1 MPDTKPEDQ
10 ITPTQLQEQ
19 ISNLTKLVETQKT
32 ELAQKSK
39 SELNKAASDASAKAD
54 VDAKKLQ
61 DEADIRN
68 MLTKET
74 DIDVDALSNKEVL
87 DIVATAFDSAFDAK
101 AKMASTEL
109 SRPIE
114 ELNGKMDNIQK
125 YLLQREAASGIEG
138 ARSKFSDFDTYKE
151 DIGKIF
157 DTYPGIAVEDA
168 YILAKGHKVGDS
180 PNQKEVE
187 TEKPASLGTRAQA
200 AEDAYA
206 ETKKENK
213 KVINPS
219 SRKGFKAFLDKAV
232 EKTMGNKTY

>member
-1 MPDTKPEDQ
+1 
-10 ITPTQLQEQ
+10 
-19 ISNLTKLVETQKT
+19 VETQKA
-32 ELAQKSK
+32 ELSQKSK
-39 SELNKAASDASAKAD
+39 LDSVKELNIASVKAEA
-54 VDAKKLQ
+54 DAKKLQ

-101 AKMASTEL
+101 AKMASAEL
-109 SRPIE
+109 SRPLE
-114 ELNGKMDNIQK
+114 ELSSKMDGIQK

-187 TEKPASLGTRAQA
+187 TEKPTSLGTRAAA
-200 AEDAYA
+200 AETAYA
-206 ETKKENK
+206 ETKKDDK
-213 KVINPS
+213 KVINPA

>member
-1 MPDTKPEDQ
+1 
-10 ITPTQLQEQ
+10 
-19 ISNLTKLVETQKT
+19 VETQKT

-39 SELNKAASDASAKAD
+39 LELNKVSLDAAAKAD
-54 VDAKKLQ
+54 VDAAKLK

-109 SRPIE
+109 SRPLE
-114 ELNGKMDNIQK
+114 ELSNKMDGIQK
-125 YLLQREAASGIEG
+125 YLLQREAASGIDG

-157 DTYPGIAVEDA
+157 DQYPGIAVEDA

-187 TEKPASLGTRAQA
+187 TEKPTSLGTRAEA
-200 AEDAYA
+200 AEAAYA
-206 ETKKENK
+206 KTKKEDKN
-213 KVINPS
+213 VINPS
-219 SRKGFKAFLDKAV
+219 SRKGFKDFLSKAV